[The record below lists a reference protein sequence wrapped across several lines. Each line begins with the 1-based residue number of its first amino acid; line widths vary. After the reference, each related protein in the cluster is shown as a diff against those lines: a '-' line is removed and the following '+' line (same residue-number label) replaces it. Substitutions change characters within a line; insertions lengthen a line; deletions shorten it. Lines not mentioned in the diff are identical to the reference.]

1 MRSYNKALDC
11 LALAATQLL
20 KGRPVTAS
28 KFLMKAT
35 KMPDIVQ
42 AINIIEASNQEA
54 YVRAK
59 VQASKA
65 KPKQV
70 RAADEEDESIRSLVG
85 DDEDEIGGD
94 EMEVEA
100 EAEGFEGEPEEVED
114 EAIGHEDAEIAA
126 SLAKV
131 LSSMTQRTAAK
142 VKQRK

>member
-1 MRSYNKALDC
+1 MRSYNRALDC

-35 KMPDIVQ
+35 KMPDIVA
-42 AINIIEASNQEA
+42 AINIIEASNHQA
-54 YVRAK
+54 YTQAK
-59 VQASKA
+59 VQAAKA

-70 RAADEEDESIRSLVG
+70 RAAEDDLEDDSIKSLVG
-85 DDEDEIGGD
+85 DDEDEIGG
-94 EMEVEA
+94 EEVDA

-142 VKQRK
+142 AKRR